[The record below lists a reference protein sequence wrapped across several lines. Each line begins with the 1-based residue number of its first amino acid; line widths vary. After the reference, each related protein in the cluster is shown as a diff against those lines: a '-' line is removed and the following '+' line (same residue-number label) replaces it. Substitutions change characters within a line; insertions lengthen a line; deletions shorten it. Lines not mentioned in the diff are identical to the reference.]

1 MIGNRES
8 RMSVVQST
16 KNEERGTKI
25 MEASENLTPRPVAD
39 SISEMVELVLPNDAN
54 PLGTLLGG
62 RLMHWIDLAG
72 ALAAHR
78 HSRSYVVT
86 ASTDHLNF
94 LIPVRVGD
102 LVIFKSSVNRVYRTS
117 MEVGIKVWVESYFT
131 GERHHVSSAYL
142 TFVAV
147 DRHGRKLRVAPV
159 LPETPEQIRRFEDA
173 GRRRELRRAEAERK
187 ASVTGRS

>member
-1 MIGNRES
+1 
-8 RMSVVQST
+8 
-16 KNEERGTKI
+16 
-25 MEASENLTPRPVAD
+25 MELSENLNPRPVAD

-54 PLGTLLGG
+54 PLGALLGG

-86 ASTDHLNF
+86 ASTDHLDF
-94 LIPVRVGD
+94 LVPARVGD

-131 GERHHVSSAYL
+131 GERQHISSAYL

-147 DRHGRKLRVAPV
+147 DRHGRKLPVAPV
-159 LPETPEQIRRFEDA
+159 IPETPDQIRRFDDA

-187 ASVTGRS
+187 ASLASRS

>member
-1 MIGNRES
+1 
-8 RMSVVQST
+8 
-16 KNEERGTKI
+16 
-25 MEASENLTPRPVAD
+25 MELSENLSPRPVAD

-54 PLGTLLGG
+54 PLGALLGG

-86 ASTDHLNF
+86 ASTDHLDF

-102 LVIFKSSVNRVYRTS
+102 LVIFKSSVNRVYHSS

-147 DRHGRKLRVAPV
+147 DRHGRKLMVAPV
-159 LPETPEQIRRFEDA
+159 VPDTPDEIRRFGDA
-173 GRRRELRRAEAERK
+173 GHRRDMRKAEAERK
-187 ASVTGRS
+187 AVVASRR